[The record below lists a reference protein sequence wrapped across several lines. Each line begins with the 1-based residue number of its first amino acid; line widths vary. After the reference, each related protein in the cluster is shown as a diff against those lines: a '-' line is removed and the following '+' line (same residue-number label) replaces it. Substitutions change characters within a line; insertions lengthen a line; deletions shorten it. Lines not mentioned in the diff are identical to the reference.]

1 MTSQFIRTFAAHCS
15 KPFIAA
21 SSRTFVE
28 VNLERQL
35 GIVPAQ
41 NAALRGWKLAAG
53 LQIRNDIS
61 FSIPQLTMPHPAP
74 TLQLN
79 LVPPTLK
86 RRTETMKFLVSYAIV
101 PGAVK
106 TAVGKFLA
114 GEATPQEGVTL
125 LGRWHRIDGSGGF
138 SLYETNQL
146 DQLYRGITKWA
157 ELLEFEVF
165 PVLEDAEAGP
175 ILAEN
180 SKHWD

>member
-1 MTSQFIRTFAAHCS
+1 
-15 KPFIAA
+15 
-21 SSRTFVE
+21 
-28 VNLERQL
+28 
-35 GIVPAQ
+35 
-41 NAALRGWKLAAG
+41 
-53 LQIRNDIS
+53 
-61 FSIPQLTMPHPAP
+61 
-74 TLQLN
+74 
-79 LVPPTLK
+79 
-86 RRTETMKFLVSYAIV
+86 MKFLVSYAIV